1 MENMTTTR
9 MRMPKLIADSL
20 TRVFTRRYSSNKYAD
35 VADIPAYA
43 VNQFDRDV
51 VLEEKL
57 PTYLP
62 DYMAP
67 AGRM

>member
-1 MENMTTTR
+1 MKSTNAARTR
-9 MRMPKLIADSL
+9 TPKSITDSL
-20 TRVFTRRYSSNKYAD
+20 TRVFTRRYASNKYAD

-43 VNQFDRDV
+43 VNEFDRDV
-51 VLEEKL
+51 RLAETL

-67 AGRM
+67 PARM